1 MKYTSHLDIGCN
13 SNPRNPY
20 NADKLYG
27 VDIIDLD
34 TKDFNYQKCN
44 LIFDSLPF
52 PDSSFDSVSA
62 YDFLEH
68 VPRTTTI
75 NNTGV
80 FPFIHVMNEI
90 YRVLKPGGIFHSITP
105 GYPRSEAFV
114 DPTHVN
120 FITKKTHTYF
130 TSPKYKARMYG
141 FKGKFK
147 VVEGASSL
155 DPQLPKA
162 LDGAMHLYTL
172 SLAPFT
178 LSTEEIEI
186 DIVDNRRYTMRDIG
200 RLEKRIENIEY
211 YTQLSLLET
220 QTQNYT

>member
-1 MKYTSHLDIGCN
+1 MQHTSHLDIGCN

-52 PDSSFDSVSA
+52 PDSTFDSVSA

-68 VPRTTTI
+68 VPRTATI
-75 NNTGV
+75 DNTGV

-90 YRVLKPGGIFHSITP
+90 YRVLKPGGMFHGITP

-147 VVEGASSL
+147 IIRKVKWIKLTQETRNDMWLLKTLKNIFYTIYFIKKSHL
-155 DPQLPKA
+155 IWEFKA
-162 LDGAMHLYTL
+162 IKNEANHD
-172 SLAPFT
+172 
-178 LSTEEIEI
+178 
-186 DIVDNRRYTMRDIG
+186 
-200 RLEKRIENIEY
+200 
-211 YTQLSLLET
+211 
-220 QTQNYT
+220 